1 MNFLTD
7 IKRAEI
13 VLRAV
18 TNPTKHSFRIL
29 RNEAYKLL
37 FKVPG
42 KPFFTKI
49 EDDYPSI
56 LCTFLGA
63 LRDMKERQVSV
74 DTMAT
79 IYELEETLYKKYKAL
94 GYFGRDP
101 NAILKESP
109 FKEDHIV
116 AQALESSRCNIL
128 RRIQLSCEMFQL
140 RQYLKEDCYIGIV
153 GPQDAGK
160 STLIKQLWGLDVGV
174 IGYTSHTRTANVFQI
189 PGAKKLKVLLLLLI
203 SKYFTFSYST

>member
-7 IKRAEI
+7 IKREART
-13 VLRAV
+13 LRA
-18 TNPTKHSFRIL
+18 TLKPKIL
-29 RNEAYKLL
+29 RNEARKLL
-37 FKVPG
+37 LELSG
-42 KPFFTKI
+42 KTVLTKI
-49 EDDYPSI
+49 EDGYSSV
-56 LCTFLGA
+56 LCTLIGA
-63 LRDMKERQVSV
+63 LRDMIDQRQVFV

-79 IYELEETLYKKYKAL
+79 IYELEETLYIKYKAL

-101 NAILKESP
+101 NAILKENP
-109 FKEDHIV
+109 FVKDHIV
-116 AQALESSRCNIL
+116 AEALESSRCNIL

-174 IGYTSHTRTANVFQI
+174 IGYTSHTKTAKVFQI

-203 SKYFTFSYST
+203 SKYLIFSFSA